1 MAEFVPVN
9 RHILIEPPSSPIE
22 PANSDFGIL
31 LPDDYEPALSTHV
44 AVKILDWAEDVK
56 LRLEDYQTAVVQ
68 RSMIEEVVYKQQ
80 TFHIILENYVFGLI
94 E

>member
-1 MAEFVPVN
+1 MADFVPVN
-9 RHILIEPPSSPIE
+9 RHILIEPPPTPTESASL
-22 PANSDFGIL
+22 DFGIV

-56 LRLEDYQTAVVQ
+56 LCLEDYQAAVVQ
-68 RSMIEEVVYKQQ
+68 RSMIEEIAYEQQ
-80 TFHIILENYVFGLI
+80 TFHVILENYVFGLI